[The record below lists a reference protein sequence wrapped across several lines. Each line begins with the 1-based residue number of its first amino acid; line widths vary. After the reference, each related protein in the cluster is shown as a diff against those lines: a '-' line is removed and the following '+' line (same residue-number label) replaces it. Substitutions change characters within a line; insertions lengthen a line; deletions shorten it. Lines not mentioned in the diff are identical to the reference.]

1 MKPIFVPNKNSTIC
15 LSLRHW
21 LHYQSRWT
29 KTTPTR
35 SNRRLVRLIGV
46 SQETRKSPLQ
56 RAGEGIFSC
65 ELDEREGEGQALQA
79 EQGSFDSFLEGYPRA
94 IIGVLKGWITD
105 SEGDT
110 YWLG

>member
-1 MKPIFVPNKNSTIC
+1 MDKDYSDKVKSAD
-15 LSLRHW
+15 S
-21 LHYQSRWT
+21 SAD
-29 KTTPTR
+29 
-35 SNRRLVRLIGV
+35 IGV

-56 RAGEGIFSC
+56 RAGEGIFSS
-65 ELDEREGEGQALQA
+65 ELDERIGEGQALQA
-79 EQGSFDSFLEGYPRA
+79 EQGSFDTFLEGYPRA